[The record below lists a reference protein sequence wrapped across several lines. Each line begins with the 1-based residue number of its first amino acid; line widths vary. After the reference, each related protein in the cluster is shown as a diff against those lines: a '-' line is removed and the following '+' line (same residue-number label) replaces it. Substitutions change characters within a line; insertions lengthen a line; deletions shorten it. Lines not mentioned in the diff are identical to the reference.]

1 MRKNYL
7 SCFVCSISLL
17 DLNIGQL
24 CLFPPDNLE
33 NCNYYLLLK
42 LIVIII
48 SPLTFISVKASVL
61 SQM

>member
-48 SPLTFISVKASVL
+48 SPLILF
-61 SQM
+61 Q